1 MMWIYTQTKSFF
13 KPSFPK
19 WLTGI
24 WVICK
29 TYVHLTNSHLPGLV
43 DVSFSDGWISPQSSS
58 IFVQVD
64 VSKSALA
71 LHPCLGAKKITYRNE
86 NWSPRHDHFTLVV
99 QLTSATPA
107 QRLHLSMMLTGQ
119 VFFDLLA
126 QITAIDRN
134 SIDHWTVPGL
144 ALHWIF
150 RHFTP
155 QQRPGWRGTV
165 STLVQVLGT
174 KLDQVSTMGLVGGSC
189 AEEFTFIN
197 WIDKGMR
204 LEQGTRSWSL
214 VEFQI
219 SFWDDQIIQ
228 KNFPKIVRLGWHDAT

>member
-1 MMWIYTQTKSFF
+1 MAVTSLFGSHVESSWNNKSILNPSKLMMWIYTQTKSFF

-99 QLTSATPA
+99 QLTSATHTKA
-107 QRLHLSMMLTGQ
+107 ASFND
-119 VFFDLLA
+119 V
-126 QITAIDRN
+126 DR
-134 SIDHWTVPGL
+134 SGVLWLVGTDHSHWQK
-144 ALHWIF
+144 LHWPLNSS
-150 RHFTP
+150 RV
-155 QQRPGWRGTV
+155 G
-165 STLVQVLGT
+165 SS
-174 KLDQVSTMGLVGGSC
+174 LDL
-189 AEEFTFIN
+189 
-197 WIDKGMR
+197 
-204 LEQGTRSWSL
+204 
-214 VEFQI
+214 
-219 SFWDDQIIQ
+219 
-228 KNFPKIVRLGWHDAT
+228 